1 MRFDAISQVLHVVP
15 KRAARHPSHTPP
27 RARQW
32 PWSRKRPASPEDS
45 GIRSSSSLDGH
56 SLCVLLSGTLVL
68 VHAFLL
74 PYRAFVAHH
83 VSLSSWGNATSQSA
97 RELPAD
103 QLAEYACSL
112 YLIDLFALVFHL
124 LPQVCHHRH
133 SLRAPYDAHRPPAF
147 AWHMA
152 SFRCCA
158 SSAS

>member
-1 MRFDAISQVLHVVP
+1 MRLAMRLAAISQQVLHVVP

-32 PWSRKRPASPEDS
+32 PWSRKRPAPPEDS
-45 GIRSSSSLDGH
+45 GSRSSSSLDGH

-74 PYRAFVAHH
+74 PYRAFVAH
-83 VSLSSWGNATSQSA
+83 LRT
-97 RELPAD
+97 D

-133 SLRAPYDAHRPPAF
+133 SLRAPHDAHRPPAF

-158 SSAS
+158 SSASCGASRVSKP